1 MVGQVD
7 GHLQYQAPEALVRRS
22 GRPKARAKLWQ
33 ARSCVAASSIH
44 AVHDPRFPAPLDVP
58 YSWRDPGRP
67 IELYTGELELL
78 DKQGRLAQG
87 AGVVSLNW
95 GPQPAVLFTIPDQA
109 LRREIGERPR
119 LRIRPLDLRAD
130 VHLSSWNRLRGDI
143 KGIIN
148 RAPFPATQA
157 IRELRFLVANLPF
170 FTGNERLWE
179 ERPLPDGG
187 MSRTAWAGRLT
198 LEGGGWRLVLDS
210 RSDEKETMA
219 GLKEGGGCEVT
230 HTASL
235 RRRDGKPF
243 SDADARD
250 GLLACAHFLG
260 LIAGRWA
267 PPVAAVGLDVSGSI
281 VWRDWNPPNS
291 SPWRTPLHALDE
303 RHPEA
308 LVEAFAGFM
317 RAWKDGLWGQ
327 PLLYAIQMYVE
338 ANGPVYAETSLV
350 LAQAALE
357 LISWV
362 RFVEELSMFT
372 PDEFE
377 KVENKASGRLRE
389 LLGWLDVDPE
399 IPGGLGALAKEARRQ
414 QWTDGPHAIDAMR
427 NALVHPSKRF
437 RLEDTDVHAR
447 FELNDSRCGTW
458 SSRFCESSGT
468 KATTPTGSACGG
480 RALSRLCRGRRRPLL
495 GVAHSRRERAHRFI
509 VDGTEQPLHLEVPP
523 RSRS

>member
-1 MVGQVD
+1 M
-7 GHLQYQAPEALVRRS
+7 
-22 GRPKARAKLWQ
+22 
-33 ARSCVAASSIH
+33 
-44 AVHDPRFPAPLDVP
+44 P
-58 YSWRDPGRP
+58 YSWRHPGRP
-67 IELYTGELELL
+67 IELYSGELELL

-95 GPQPAVLFTIPDQA
+95 RPQPAVRFTIPDQA

-130 VHLSSWNRLRGDI
+130 IHLSSWNHLRGDI

-148 RAPFPATQA
+148 RAPFPAMQA

-179 ERPLPDGG
+179 ERPLPDRG

-219 GLKEGGGCEVT
+219 RLKEEGGFEVT

-235 RRRDGKPF
+235 RRKDGEPF

-250 GLLACAHFLG
+250 GLRACTHFLG

-267 PPVAAVGLDVSGSI
+267 PLVAAVGLDESGSI
-281 VWRDWNPPNS
+281 VWRDWDPPNS
-291 SPWRTPLHALDE
+291 SRWRTPLHALDE

-308 LVEAFAGFM
+308 LVEAFASFM

-338 ANGPVYAETSLV
+338 ANGPVYAT
-350 LAQAALE
+350 
-357 LISWV
+357 
-362 RFVEELSMFT
+362 
-372 PDEFE
+372 
-377 KVENKASGRLRE
+377 LR
-389 LLGWLDVDPE
+389 
-399 IPGGLGALAKEARRQ
+399 
-414 QWTDGPHAIDAMR
+414 
-427 NALVHPSKRF
+427 S
-437 RLEDTDVHAR
+437 
-447 FELNDSRCGTW
+447 
-458 SSRFCESSGT
+458 
-468 KATTPTGSACGG
+468 
-480 RALSRLCRGRRRPLL
+480 
-495 GVAHSRRERAHRFI
+495 
-509 VDGTEQPLHLEVPP
+509 
-523 RSRS
+523 